1 MNSEGSRH
9 DIYTIIN
16 VTTSLVFL
24 EQSKNKVCGD
34 KVSIT
39 CKYPIQKTCKISQ
52 KDALFLTMFNI
63 QETSKRQWVFDI

>member
-16 VTTSLVFL
+16 VPTSLVFL
-24 EQSKNKVCGD
+24 AQSKNKVYGD

-39 CKYPIQKTCKISQ
+39 CKYPIQKAYAKYHKKTRY
-52 KDALFLTMFNI
+52 F
-63 QETSKRQWVFDI
+63 